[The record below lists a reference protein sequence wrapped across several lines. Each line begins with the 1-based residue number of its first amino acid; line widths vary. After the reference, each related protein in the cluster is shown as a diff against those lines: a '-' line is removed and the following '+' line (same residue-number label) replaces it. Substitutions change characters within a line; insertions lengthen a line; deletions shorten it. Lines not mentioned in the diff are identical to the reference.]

1 MIGFAPLAS
10 TPIASLPTEAA
21 AAGVTI
27 AAPVADIAIA
37 GAVPNV
43 SAGAVVVSP
52 VASVVLAGIAPDV
65 TAGTGVIIAAPVAS
79 LALAGLAPSLVIG
92 VSIAAPSA
100 GIALAGIAPSISAG
114 IGVNIIAPAAGLQ
127 VAGLAPSLV
136 IGAIIASPNAS
147 LLLAGIAPS
156 ISTSASIII
165 ARPKMSHAG
174 LRSPL
179 SGIRSPFGVQ
189 STAAFTPAGLTGLEL
204 WYDASVTASI
214 STTGSHVIAWADQS
228 GNGRDLINDSGS
240 DRPQYPGTAL
250 NGVATLDFNDDL
262 LSVSGFTIAQPWS
275 YAIVVRATN
284 NGFGR
289 AIISTNSGSRS
300 QVGQQNVA
308 APAPWSVH
316 CGTEV
321 AIDGPN
327 DGSSWFI
334 LVGTNNGAASY
345 GNSDAL
351 PVLLASSPGT
361 AGLTGFRMGRDAL
374 GFQPLIGQT
383 AEVIVWSSAY
393 SAQDM
398 ANVLAYLQGKW
409 AL

>member
-10 TPIASLPTEAA
+10 APIASLPAEAA

-37 GAVPNV
+37 GALPGI

-52 VASVVLAGIAPDV
+52 VASIVLAGIAPDV
-65 TAGTGVIIAAPVAS
+65 TAGTGVIIAAPVAG

-114 IGVNIIAPAAGLQ
+114 TGVNIIAPTADLG

-136 IGAIIASPNAS
+136 IGAIIASPSAS
-147 LLLAGIAPS
+147 LLLDGIAPS

-179 SGIRSPFGVQ
+179 SGIRSPFGVR
-189 STAAFTPAGLTGLEL
+189 SAGFTPADLTGLEL
-204 WYDASVTASI
+204 WYDANVTASI
-214 STTGSHVIAWADQS
+214 STTGSHVTAWADQS
-228 GNGRDLINDSGS
+228 GNGRDLLNGSGS

-250 NGVATLDFNDDL
+250 NGVATIDFNDDL
-262 LSVSGFTIAQPWS
+262 LSVAGFTIAQPWS

-398 ANVLAYLQGKW
+398 ANVLAYLQSKW
-409 AL
+409 SL

>member
-10 TPIASLPTEAA
+10 APIASLPAAAAA

-27 AAPVADIAIA
+27 SAPVADIAIA
-37 GAVPNV
+37 GAVPGV

-65 TAGTGVIIAAPVAS
+65 TAGTGV
-79 LALAGLAPSLVIG
+79 
-92 VSIAAPSA
+92 
-100 GIALAGIAPSISAG
+100 
-114 IGVNIIAPAAGLQ
+114 NIIAPAAGLQ

-136 IGAIIASPNAS
+136 IGAIIASPSAS

-156 ISTSASIII
+156 ISTSASIIV

-179 SGIRSPFGVQ
+179 SGIRSPFGVR
-189 STAAFTPAGLTGLEL
+189 SAGFTPAALTGLEL

-214 STTGSHVIAWADQS
+214 STTGSHVTAWADQS
-228 GNGRDLINDSGS
+228 GNERDLLNLSGS

-250 NGVATLDFNDDL
+250 NGVATIDFNDDL
-262 LSVSGFTIAQPWS
+262 LSVTGFTIAQPWS

-284 NGFGR
+284 NDLGR

-316 CGTEV
+316 CGVEV
-321 AIDGPN
+321 AINGPN

-361 AGLTGFRMGRDAL
+361 AGLTGFRIGRDAL

-398 ANVLAYLQGKW
+398 ANVLAYLQAKW
-409 AL
+409 SL

>member
-10 TPIASLPTEAA
+10 TPIASLPAAAA

-27 AAPVADIAIA
+27 SAPVAGIAIA
-37 GAVPNV
+37 GAVPGV
-43 SAGAVVVSP
+43 SAGAIVVSP
-52 VASVVLAGIAPDV
+52 AASVV
-65 TAGTGVIIAAPVAS
+65 
-79 LALAGLAPSLVIG
+79 
-92 VSIAAPSA
+92 
-100 GIALAGIAPSISAG
+100 LAGIAPSISAG
-114 IGVNIIAPAAGLQ
+114 TGVNIIAPAAGLQ

-136 IGAIIASPNAS
+136 IGAIIASPSAS
-147 LLLAGIAPS
+147 LLLAGTAPS
-156 ISTSASIII
+156 VSTSASIII

-179 SGIRSPFGVQ
+179 SGIRSPFGVR

-204 WYDASVTASI
+204 WYDATVTASI
-214 STTGSHVIAWADQS
+214 STTGSHVTAWADQS
-228 GNGRDLINDSGS
+228 GNERDLINASGS

-250 NGVATLDFNDDL
+250 NGVATIDFNDDL
-262 LSVSGFTIAQPWS
+262 LSVAGFTIAQPWS

-361 AGLTGFRMGRDAL
+361 AGLTGFRMGRDSL
-374 GFQPLIGQT
+374 GFQPLLGQT

-409 AL
+409 SL